1 MRKLKTLFIG
11 LLLSLS
17 ALALAQ
23 KPASVSDSDNSN
35 AQLAK
40 YLDVYNSIFKQLSL
54 YYVDTINAKKII
66 SSSIDEAL
74 SSLDP
79 YTTYIPDEES
89 SDFKFMTTGQYGGI
103 GALISQHPR
112 SYSDS
117 LKSDYDVL
125 ISEPY
130 EGLPADKAG
139 LKAGDVIVQID
150 KTKVK
155 GKTIS
160 EVSEMLRGIP
170 GTSLEVI
177 INRGGEKNIKK
188 HIVRE
193 KIAIP
198 AVTYYGVVG
207 DSTAYILLSQF
218 TEKSAEGVRTAINDM
233 KSKHNITS
241 IVLDLR
247 NNPGGLL
254 DQAVEIINLF
264 VPQGKEVLS
273 MRGRAKQLDQ
283 VFKTSSAAL
292 LPDIPL
298 AVLVN
303 SSSASAS
310 EIVSGALQDLD
321 RAVVIGTRSFGK
333 GLVQST
339 RELPYNGHLK
349 LTTAKY
355 YIPSGRCIQAIDY
368 AKRADDGSLSKIPD
382 SLRHEFKTANG
393 RVVKDGGGIEPD
405 FEVKNEMS
413 LNIAYQLWAKN
424 LIFDYAT
431 MYCSENKRIAEP
443 EAFSIT
449 DKDFEAFKSFVKGT
463 DFKYELRT
471 SGRLEWLL
479 DIAKEEGYGE
489 RAKDEFAA
497 LKKKLTPDIDA
508 DMDLFKKDIV
518 DMINGEILKRMYYQ
532 KGYVRHTLV
541 SDPVL
546 KKALSV
552 LNDKELYT
560 KTLSSKK

>member
-1 MRKLKTLFIG
+1 MRKLKTLFTG

-431 MYCSENKRIAEP
+431 VYCSENKRIAEP

>member
-1 MRKLKTLFIG
+1 MRKLKTLFTG
-11 LLLSLS
+11 LLLSF
-17 ALALAQ
+17 ATLALAQ

-355 YIPSGRCIQAIDY
+355 YIPSGRRIQAIDY

-431 MYCSENKRIAEP
+431 VYCSENKRIAEP
-443 EAFSIT
+443 ESFSIT

-546 KKALSV
+546 KKALFV

-560 KTLSSKK
+560 KTLTSKK

>member
-1 MRKLKTLFIG
+1 MRKLKTLFTG
-11 LLLSLS
+11 LLLSLTT
-17 ALALAQ
+17 LALAQ

-443 EAFSIT
+443 ESFSIT

>member
-1 MRKLKTLFIG
+1 MRKLKTLFTG
-11 LLLSLS
+11 LLLSF
-17 ALALAQ
+17 ATLALAQ

-273 MRGRAKQLDQ
+273 MCGRAKQLDQ

-298 AVLVN
+298 VVLVN

-431 MYCSENKRIAEP
+431 VYCSENKRIAEP
-443 EAFSIT
+443 ESFSIT

-552 LNDKELYT
+552 LNDKELYI
-560 KTLSSKK
+560 KTLTSKK

>member
-1 MRKLKTLFIG
+1 MRKLKTLFTG
-11 LLLSLS
+11 LLLSF
-17 ALALAQ
+17 ATLALAQ

-431 MYCSENKRIAEP
+431 VYCSENKRIAEP
-443 EAFSIT
+443 ESFSIT

-552 LNDKELYT
+552 LNDKELYI
-560 KTLSSKK
+560 KTLTSKK

>member
-1 MRKLKTLFIG
+1 MRKLKTLFTG

-218 TEKSAEGVRTAINDM
+218 TEKSAERVRTAINDM

-431 MYCSENKRIAEP
+431 VYCSENKRIAEP

>member
-1 MRKLKTLFIG
+1 MRKLKTLFTG
-11 LLLSLS
+11 LLLSF
-17 ALALAQ
+17 ATLALAQ

-431 MYCSENKRIAEP
+431 VYCSENKRIAEP
-443 EAFSIT
+443 ESFSIT

>member
-1 MRKLKTLFIG
+1 MRKLKTLFTG
-11 LLLSLS
+11 LLLSF
-17 ALALAQ
+17 ATLALAQ

-40 YLDVYNSIFKQLSL
+40 YLDVYNSIFKQLSI

-117 LKSDYDVL
+117 LRSDYDVL

-177 INRGGEKNIKK
+177 INRGGERNIKK

-431 MYCSENKRIAEP
+431 VYCSENKRIAEP
-443 EAFSIT
+443 ESFSIT

-497 LKKKLTPDIDA
+497 LNKKLTPDINA

-560 KTLSSKK
+560 KTLTSKK

>member
-1 MRKLKTLFIG
+1 MRKLKTLFTG

-443 EAFSIT
+443 ESFSIT

-497 LKKKLTPDIDA
+497 LRKKLTPDIDA

>member
-1 MRKLKTLFIG
+1 MRKLKTLFTG
-11 LLLSLS
+11 LLLSF
-17 ALALAQ
+17 ATLALAQ
-23 KPASVSDSDNSN
+23 KPESVSDSDNSN

-233 KSKHNITS
+233 KSKYNITS

-431 MYCSENKRIAEP
+431 VYCSENKRIAEP
-443 EAFSIT
+443 ESFSIT

-560 KTLSSKK
+560 KTLTSKK

>member
-1 MRKLKTLFIG
+1 MRKLKTLFTG
-11 LLLSLS
+11 LFLSL
-17 ALALAQ
+17 ATLALAQ

-233 KSKHNITS
+233 KSKHKITS

>member
-1 MRKLKTLFIG
+1 MRKLKTLFTG
-11 LLLSLS
+11 LLLSL
-17 ALALAQ
+17 ATLALAQ

>member
-1 MRKLKTLFIG
+1 MRKLKTLFTG

-35 AQLAK
+35 ALLAK

>member
-1 MRKLKTLFIG
+1 
-11 LLLSLS
+11 
-17 ALALAQ
+17 
-23 KPASVSDSDNSN
+23 
-35 AQLAK
+35 
-40 YLDVYNSIFKQLSL
+40 
-54 YYVDTINAKKII
+54 
-66 SSSIDEAL
+66 
-74 SSLDP
+74 
-79 YTTYIPDEES
+79 
-89 SDFKFMTTGQYGGI
+89 
-103 GALISQHPR
+103 
-112 SYSDS
+112 
-117 LKSDYDVL
+117 
-125 ISEPY
+125 
-130 EGLPADKAG
+130 
-139 LKAGDVIVQID
+139 
-150 KTKVK
+150 
-155 GKTIS
+155 
-160 EVSEMLRGIP
+160 

-443 EAFSIT
+443 ESFSRT

>member
-1 MRKLKTLFIG
+1 MRKLKTLFTG
-11 LLLSLS
+11 LLLSF
-17 ALALAQ
+17 ATLALAQ

-431 MYCSENKRIAEP
+431 VYCSENKRIAEP
-443 EAFSIT
+443 ESFSII

-560 KTLSSKK
+560 KTLTSKK

>member
-1 MRKLKTLFIG
+1 MRKLKTLFTG
-11 LLLSLS
+11 LLLSF
-17 ALALAQ
+17 ATLALAQ

-35 AQLAK
+35 AQRAQD
-40 YLDVYNSIFKQLSL
+40 LDVYNSIFKQLSL

-431 MYCSENKRIAEP
+431 VYCSENKRIAEP
-443 EAFSIT
+443 ESFSIT

-497 LKKKLTPDIDA
+497 LKKQLNPDIDA
-508 DMDLFKKDIV
+508 DLDLFKTHIV
-518 DMINGEILKRMYYQ
+518 DMINGEILKRIYYQ

-560 KTLSSKK
+560 KTLTSKK

>member
-1 MRKLKTLFIG
+1 MRKLKTLFTG
-11 LLLSLS
+11 LLLSF
-17 ALALAQ
+17 ATLALAQ

-431 MYCSENKRIAEP
+431 VYCSENKRIAEP
-443 EAFSIT
+443 ESFSIT

-518 DMINGEILKRMYYQ
+518 DMINGEILKRIYYQ

-560 KTLSSKK
+560 KTLTSKK

>member
-1 MRKLKTLFIG
+1 MRKLKTLFTG
-11 LLLSLS
+11 LLLSL
-17 ALALAQ
+17 ATLALAQ

-443 EAFSIT
+443 ESFSIT

-546 KKALSV
+546 KKAISV

>member
-1 MRKLKTLFIG
+1 MRKLKTLFTG
-11 LLLSLS
+11 LLLSF
-17 ALALAQ
+17 ATLALAQ

-431 MYCSENKRIAEP
+431 VYCSENKRIAEP
-443 EAFSIT
+443 ETFSIT

>member
-1 MRKLKTLFIG
+1 MRKLKTLFTG
-11 LLLSLS
+11 LLFSL
-17 ALALAQ
+17 ATLALAQ

-233 KSKHNITS
+233 KSKYNITS

-264 VPQGKEVLS
+264 VPQGEEVLS

-431 MYCSENKRIAEP
+431 VYCSENKRIAEP
-443 EAFSIT
+443 ESFSIT

-560 KTLSSKK
+560 KTLTSKK

>member
-1 MRKLKTLFIG
+1 MRNTKTSLIG
-11 LLLSLS
+11 LLLSVS
-17 ALALAQ
+17 ALAFAA
-23 KPASVSDSDNSN
+23 KPASVSDSDNN
-35 AQLAK
+35 GAQLAK

-79 YTTYIPDEES
+79 YTSYIPDEES

-103 GALISQHPR
+103 GAVISQHPR
-112 SYSDS
+112 SYSIDS
-117 LKSDYDVL
+117 TKSEAFDVL

-139 LKAGDVIVQID
+139 LRAGDVIVQID
-150 KTKVK
+150 KTKIK
-155 GKTIS
+155 GQTLS
-160 EVSEMLRGIP
+160 EVSAMLRGIP
-170 GTSLEVI
+170 GTELEVI
-177 INRGGEKNIKK
+177 VNRGSDKKVIKK
-188 HIVRE
+188 RLVRE
-193 KIAIP
+193 KITIP

-207 DSTAYILLSQF
+207 DSTAYILLDQF
-218 TEKSAEGVRTAINDM
+218 TEKSAEGVRTAINDL
-233 KSKHNITS
+233 KSKHKITS

-321 RAVVIGTRSFGK
+321 RAVIIGTRSFGK

-368 AKRADDGSLSKIPD
+368 AKRGDDGSSTKIPD

-393 RVVKDGGGIEPD
+393 RIVKDGGGIEPD
-405 FEVKNEMS
+405 FEV
-413 LNIAYQLWAKN
+413 
-424 LIFDYAT
+424 
-431 MYCSENKRIAEP
+431 
-443 EAFSIT
+443 
-449 DKDFEAFKSFVKGT
+449 
-463 DFKYELRT
+463 
-471 SGRLEWLL
+471 
-479 DIAKEEGYGE
+479 
-489 RAKDEFAA
+489 
-497 LKKKLTPDIDA
+497 
-508 DMDLFKKDIV
+508 
-518 DMINGEILKRMYYQ
+518 
-532 KGYVRHTLV
+532 
-541 SDPVL
+541 
-546 KKALSV
+546 
-552 LNDKELYT
+552 
-560 KTLSSKK
+560 

>member
-1 MRKLKTLFIG
+1 MRKLKTLFTG
-11 LLLSLS
+11 LLLSF
-17 ALALAQ
+17 ATLALAQ

-218 TEKSAEGVRTAINDM
+218 TEKSAEDVRTAINDM

-424 LIFDYAT
+424 LSFDYAT

-443 EAFSIT
+443 ESFSIT

>member
-1 MRKLKTLFIG
+1 MRKLKTLFTG

-170 GTSLEVI
+170 GTSLEVM

-233 KSKHNITS
+233 KSKHKITS

-431 MYCSENKRIAEP
+431 VYCSENKRIAEP
-443 EAFSIT
+443 ESFSIT

>member
-1 MRKLKTLFIG
+1 MRKLKTLFTG

-247 NNPGGLL
+247 NNPGGL
-254 DQAVEIINLF
+254 
-264 VPQGKEVLS
+264 
-273 MRGRAKQLDQ
+273 
-283 VFKTSSAAL
+283 
-292 LPDIPL
+292 
-298 AVLVN
+298 
-303 SSSASAS
+303 
-310 EIVSGALQDLD
+310 
-321 RAVVIGTRSFGK
+321 
-333 GLVQST
+333 
-339 RELPYNGHLK
+339 
-349 LTTAKY
+349 
-355 YIPSGRCIQAIDY
+355 
-368 AKRADDGSLSKIPD
+368 
-382 SLRHEFKTANG
+382 
-393 RVVKDGGGIEPD
+393 
-405 FEVKNEMS
+405 
-413 LNIAYQLWAKN
+413 
-424 LIFDYAT
+424 
-431 MYCSENKRIAEP
+431 
-443 EAFSIT
+443 
-449 DKDFEAFKSFVKGT
+449 
-463 DFKYELRT
+463 
-471 SGRLEWLL
+471 
-479 DIAKEEGYGE
+479 
-489 RAKDEFAA
+489 
-497 LKKKLTPDIDA
+497 
-508 DMDLFKKDIV
+508 
-518 DMINGEILKRMYYQ
+518 
-532 KGYVRHTLV
+532 
-541 SDPVL
+541 
-546 KKALSV
+546 
-552 LNDKELYT
+552 
-560 KTLSSKK
+560 

>member
-1 MRKLKTLFIG
+1 MRKLKTLFTG
-11 LLLSLS
+11 LLLSF
-17 ALALAQ
+17 ATLALAQ

-130 EGLPADKAG
+130 DGLPADKAG

-431 MYCSENKRIAEP
+431 VYCSENKRIAEP
-443 EAFSIT
+443 ESFSIT

-560 KTLSSKK
+560 KTLTSKK

>member
-1 MRKLKTLFIG
+1 MRKLKTLFTG
-11 LLLSLS
+11 LLLSF
-17 ALALAQ
+17 ATLALAQ

-431 MYCSENKRIAEP
+431 VYCSENKRIAEP
-443 EAFSIT
+443 ESFSIT

-546 KKALSV
+546 KKALFV

-560 KTLSSKK
+560 KTLTSKK

>member
-1 MRKLKTLFIG
+1 MRKLKTLFTG

-443 EAFSIT
+443 ESFSIT

-552 LNDKELYT
+552 LNDQELYI

>member
-1 MRKLKTLFIG
+1 MRKLKTLFTG
-11 LLLSLS
+11 LLLSF
-17 ALALAQ
+17 ATLALAQ

-79 YTTYIPDEES
+79 DTTYSPDEES

-431 MYCSENKRIAEP
+431 VYCSENKRIAEP
-443 EAFSIT
+443 ETFSIT

>member
-1 MRKLKTLFIG
+1 MRKLKTLFTG

-23 KPASVSDSDNSN
+23 KPASVSDSANSN

-54 YYVDTINAKKII
+54 SYVDTINAKKII

-443 EAFSIT
+443 ESFSIT

>member
-1 MRKLKTLFIG
+1 MRKLKTLFTG

-112 SYSDS
+112 SYSDL

-233 KSKHNITS
+233 KSKHNIAS

>member
-1 MRKLKTLFIG
+1 MRKLKTLFTG
-11 LLLSLS
+11 LLLSF
-17 ALALAQ
+17 ATLALAQ

-273 MRGRAKQLDQ
+273 MCGRAKQLDQ

-298 AVLVN
+298 VVLVN

-431 MYCSENKRIAEP
+431 VYCSENKRIAEP
-443 EAFSIT
+443 ESFSIT

-508 DMDLFKKDIV
+508 DMALFKKDIV
-518 DMINGEILKRMYYQ
+518 DMIDGEILKRMYYQ

-552 LNDKELYT
+552 LNDKELYI
-560 KTLSSKK
+560 KTLTSKK

>member
-1 MRKLKTLFIG
+1 MRKLKTLFTG
-11 LLLSLS
+11 LLLSL
-17 ALALAQ
+17 ATLALAQ

-125 ISEPY
+125 ISELY

-443 EAFSIT
+443 ESFSIT

>member
-1 MRKLKTLFIG
+1 MRKLKTLFTG

-443 EAFSIT
+443 ESFSIT

-479 DIAKEEGYGE
+479 DIAKEEGYGK

>member
-1 MRKLKTLFIG
+1 MRKLKTLFTG
-11 LLLSLS
+11 LLLSF
-17 ALALAQ
+17 ATLALAQ

-443 EAFSIT
+443 ESFSIT

>member
-1 MRKLKTLFIG
+1 MRKLKTLFTG
-11 LLLSLS
+11 LLLSL
-17 ALALAQ
+17 ATLALAQ

-233 KSKHNITS
+233 KSKHKITS

-405 FEVKNEMS
+405 FDVKNEMS

>member
-1 MRKLKTLFIG
+1 MRKLKTLFTG
-11 LLLSLS
+11 LLLSF
-17 ALALAQ
+17 ATLALAQ

-349 LTTAKY
+349 FTTAKY

-431 MYCSENKRIAEP
+431 VYCSENKRIAEP
-443 EAFSIT
+443 ESFSIT

-560 KTLSSKK
+560 KTLTSKK

>member
-1 MRKLKTLFIG
+1 MRKLKTLFTG
-11 LLLSLS
+11 LLLSF
-17 ALALAQ
+17 ATLALAQ

-298 AVLVN
+298 VVLVN

-431 MYCSENKRIAEP
+431 VYCSENKRIAEP
-443 EAFSIT
+443 ESFSIT

-552 LNDKELYT
+552 LNDKELYI
-560 KTLSSKK
+560 KTLTSKK

>member
-1 MRKLKTLFIG
+1 MRKLKTLFTG

-443 EAFSIT
+443 ESFSIT

-541 SDPVL
+541 CDPVL
-546 KKALSV
+546 KKAISV

>member
-1 MRKLKTLFIG
+1 MRKLKTLFTG
-11 LLLSLS
+11 LLLSF
-17 ALALAQ
+17 ATLALAQ

-431 MYCSENKRIAEP
+431 VYCSENKRIAEP
-443 EAFSIT
+443 ETFSIT

-479 DIAKEEGYGE
+479 NIAKEEGYGE

-518 DMINGEILKRMYYQ
+518 DMINGEILKRIYYQ

-560 KTLSSKK
+560 KTLTSKK